1 MTSNEPS
8 SADEALIRDDTQ
20 VTEAFQW
27 FANVREQESPL
38 YARLSRAVAA
48 QPAVLKP
55 LGPLPAQ
62 KHLPV
67 LVLTAIH
74 YIALGGASD
83 PLAAVYRDTA
93 AGLPEQDVLAEQLDS
108 FIRAHA
114 EEMAAL
120 IAGRRTQTNEVNRS
134 AVIAPAMRVAA
145 RLASG
150 PFALIEVGA
159 SAGLNLHYDRYAVR
173 YSDGRAAGPES
184 SPVHLECELRGDLL
198 PPLDGQ
204 PAPVSR
210 TGLDLDP
217 VDVRDEEQ
225 VRWLRACL
233 FPDQPARAARLAAA
247 IGVAQQHA
255 TPLHSGDLF
264 DVLPPLV
271 EAVPR
276 TVTPLI
282 MHTWVLAYVPH
293 RLGDFADL
301 LTDLA
306 RRRGG
311 PLLWLGAEWPDAL
324 PGRDKEPEDEGTV
337 YALAEVTGG
346 STTWRTLANAH
357 DHGTWMTWR
366 DRG

>member
-1 MTSNEPS
+1 MNES
-8 SADEALIRDDTQ
+8 Q
-20 VTEAFQW
+20 VTEAFEW
-27 FANVREQESPL
+27 FASVREQESPL

-48 QPAVLKP
+48 QPAMLEP

-67 LVLTAIH
+67 LLLTAIH
-74 YIALGGASD
+74 YIALGGAPD
-83 PLAAVYRDTA
+83 TLAAVYRDTSA
-93 AGLPEQDVLAEQLDS
+93 DLPEQEALAEQLDA

-114 EEMAAL
+114 DEMAAL
-120 IAGRRTQTNEVNRS
+120 IASRRTQTNEVNRS
-134 AVIAPAMRVAA
+134 AVIGPAMRVAA
-145 RLASG
+145 RIASG
-150 PFALIEVGA
+150 PVALIEAGT

-173 YSDGRAAGPES
+173 YSDGRLSGPAD
-184 SPVHLECELRGDLL
+184 SPVQLGCEVRGDLL
-198 PPLDGQ
+198 PPLAAA

-210 TGLDLDP
+210 TGVDLDL

-233 FPDQPARAARLAAA
+233 FPDQPVRAARLAAA
-247 IGVAQQHA
+247 IGVAREHG
-255 TPLHSGDLF
+255 TTLHRGDLF
-264 DVLPPLV
+264 DVLPQLV

-276 TVTPLI
+276 TVTPVI
-282 MHTWVLAYVPH
+282 MHTWVLAYVPS
-293 RLGDFADL
+293 RLGEFAEL
-301 LTDLA
+301 LTELA
-306 RRRGG
+306 RRRGE

-337 YALAEVTGG
+337 YALAEVTGRQ
-346 STTWRTLANAH
+346 TTWRTLANAH